1 LLAAGR
7 NNEARKVFED
17 DLAQYPMNGW
27 SMFGLAQAMR
37 AEGNDVAADEVLIK
51 FNAVWQF
58 ADIELGTSIL

>member
-7 NNEARKVFED
+7 NREAREVFED

-27 SMFGLAQAMR
+27 SMFGLARAMR
-37 AEGNDVAADEVLIK
+37 AEGDDAEANEVLSK

-58 ADIELGTSIL
+58 ADIELDTSIL